1 MKLHNYAKFHDR
13 ISFRN
18 FGGILVCLRPTA
30 MSIYVRK
37 DLSYIAKKVKLSS
50 SVNGVKSTGNYGFMV
65 KSLMKNFIFL
75 CMASCIAEDSR
86 QHGSNFI
93 AYNLK
98 YAKSF
103 F

>member
-1 MKLHNYAKFHDR
+1 MKLHNCAKFHYL
-13 ISFRN
+13 ISFRS
-18 FGGILVCLRPTA
+18 FEGILVCLRPTA

-37 DLSYIAKKVKLSS
+37 GLSYIVKKVKLSS